1 MRFARNRIF
10 ALIAMGAM
18 ALNALWP
25 LISQAQPRDPALYAT
40 ICSVQGGVQTIDLSG
55 GGIPADH
62 DGGRHQKH
70 CKLCVAAG
78 DRLQAL
84 LPAPVVPLRIAG
96 GTADTPVARPAA
108 APCSTS
114 DSPALP
120 RAPPSH
126 A

>member
-1 MRFARNRIF
+1 MRLAGNRVVS
-10 ALIAMGAM
+10 LIAMGAM

-25 LISQAQPRDPALYAT
+25 LISQAQPKDPTLYAT

-55 GGIPADH
+55 GKLPAGE
-62 DGGRHQKH
+62 DGKHHKH
-70 CKLCVAAG
+70 CRLCFAGG

-84 LPAPVVPLRIAG
+84 LPAPAAPFQIAASA
-96 GTADTPVARPAA
+96 ADTPVARPAA

-120 RAPPSH
+120 RAPPQAS
-126 A
+126 